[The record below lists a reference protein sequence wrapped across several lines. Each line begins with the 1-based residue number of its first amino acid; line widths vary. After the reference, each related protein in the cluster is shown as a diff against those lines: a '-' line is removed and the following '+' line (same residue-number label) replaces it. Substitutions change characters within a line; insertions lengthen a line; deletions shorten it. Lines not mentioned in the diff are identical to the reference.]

1 MWDAV
6 NDEKRMEPNRIGQR
20 VDKHKN
26 NLKYVQVECKM
37 VLKIDESK
45 IT

>member
-1 MWDAV
+1 MSVIIIKLLDHQKFRPMWDAV

-26 NLKYVQVECKM
+26 
-37 VLKIDESK
+37 
-45 IT
+45 T